1 MNEKQGVWMKKKLI
15 AASAVAGL
23 ALSLG
28 TAGVASAHDHRGG
41 KGEKITTVLGGL
53 VSSGTLT
60 QAQADAITK
69 AMTSARDAAKA
80 AHDAARAEHVKVIT
94 DTLGIDEATLKSRVK
109 AGESLATIAGA
120 KKDALITALVAFETK
135 KIDAAVTAGKIT
147 AEKATAL
154 KSGLTTR
161 VTAKVEAPRGLDKDE
176 MGKGDRDH
184 RGFKGHGH
192 GRGGR

>member
-1 MNEKQGVWMKKKLI
+1 MKKKLI

-176 MGKGDRDH
+176 MGKGSRDH

>member
-41 KGEKITTVLGGL
+41 KGEKITTVLGDL
-53 VSSGTLT
+53 VTSGTLT

-135 KIDAAVTAGKIT
+135 KIDAAVAAGKIT
-147 AEKATAL
+147 SEKATAL
-154 KSGLTTR
+154 KSGLTSR
-161 VTAKVEAPRGLDKDE
+161 VTEKVESTRGSDKE
-176 MGKGDRDH
+176 MGKGDRDRH
-184 RGFKGHGH
+184 NFKGKGH

>member
-1 MNEKQGVWMKKKLI
+1 MKKKLI

-53 VSSGTLT
+53 VTSGTLT

-135 KIDAAVTAGKIT
+135 KIDAAVAAGKIT
-147 AEKATAL
+147 SEKATAL
-154 KSGLTTR
+154 KSGLTSR
-161 VTAKVEAPRGLDKDE
+161 VTEKVESTRGSDKE
-176 MGKGDRDH
+176 MGKGDRDRH
-184 RGFKGHGH
+184 NFKGKGH